1 MPFPEELTN
10 AVDGLTEIEAAHL
23 NNLEAYV
30 GVVGSTDPASLTHQL
45 THEDSVD
52 PGHQH
57 TAGAFSGGSDG
68 EVFFKDP
75 ADHAWK
81 PAAPDAAGLVAK
93 TGDQTIA
100 GVKTFISIPVLPAT
114 DPTAGSEAA
123 RKAYVDA
130 AIDAD
135 VAAHAALPNAHH
147 SQVHDLGGADHT
159 ASGLTAGQVLRATG
173 PTTFEFQALQ
183 EGDLPA
189 HKHSGLF
196 KPDGSTQAV
205 WVDANG
211 NVGIGGSSP
220 GVELQV
226 EKTDANARIAIIAR
240 GTGQYSNLN
249 LGNASVATA
258 GQVRY
263 DHSANRL
270 EFTTNNVAQRLNI
283 DSSGNVGIK
292 TTSFGASATRT
303 LGIQSGTAP
312 TTSVADVV
320 QLFAA
325 DVNGEPGKAGLHLVN
340 EVPAGVKLIVP
351 GVYLKATAGDPSEY
365 FEGMLVINT
374 VDNTLKIFADGGF
387 RHLASWS

>member
-1 MPFPEELTN
+1 MAFPNTFTN
-10 AVDGLTEIEAAHL
+10 AVDGVTEIEAAHL
-23 NNLEAYV
+23 NNLESKV
-30 GVVGSTDPASLTHQL
+30 GIDGSTVPTSLDYLLKNPASL
-45 THEDSVD
+45 D
-52 PGHQH
+52 PGHRH
-57 TAGAFSGGSDG
+57 TAGAFSGGGDG

-81 PAAPDAAGLVAK
+81 PAAPDAAGLVAR
-93 TGDQTIA
+93 TGDQNIA
-100 GVKTFISIPVLPAT
+100 GVKTFTSIPVLPAT

-130 AIDAD
+130 AIEAD

-147 SQVHDLGGADHT
+147 SQAHDLVGADHT

-173 PTTFEFQALQ
+173 PTTFAFQALK
-183 EGDLPA
+183 ESDLPA

-196 KPDGSTQAV
+196 KPDGSAQAV

-211 NVGIGGSSP
+211 NVGIGGSAP

-226 EKTDANARIAIIAR
+226 EKTDANARIAIIAK

-263 DHSANRL
+263 DHSVNRL
-270 EFTTNNVAQRLNI
+270 EFTTNNVAQRLII

-292 TTSFGASATRT
+292 TTVFGASATRT
-303 LGIQSGTAP
+303 LGMQSGTAP

-325 DVNGEPGKAGLHLVN
+325 DVNGEAGKAGLHLMD

-351 GVYLKATAGDPSEY
+351 GVYLKTNTGDPGEY

-374 VDNTLKIFADGGF
+374 VDNTLKMYADGGF
-387 RHLASWS
+387 RQLASWS

>member
-1 MPFPEELTN
+1 
-10 AVDGLTEIEAAHL
+10 
-23 NNLEAYV
+23 
-30 GVVGSTDPASLTHQL
+30 
-45 THEDSVD
+45 
-52 PGHQH
+52 
-57 TAGAFSGGSDG
+57 
-68 EVFFKDP
+68 
-75 ADHAWK
+75 
-81 PAAPDAAGLVAK
+81 
-93 TGDQTIA
+93 
-100 GVKTFISIPVLPAT
+100 
-114 DPTAGSEAA
+114 
-123 RKAYVDA
+123 VDA

-135 VAAHAALPNAHH
+135 VATHAALPNAHH
-147 SQVHDLGGADHT
+147 SQAHDLVGADHT
-159 ASGLTAGQVLRATG
+159 ASGLTAGQVLRAIG
-173 PTTFEFQALQ
+173 PTTFAFQALQ

-205 WVDANG
+205 FVDAHG
-211 NVGIGGSSP
+211 NVGIGGSAP

-226 EKTDANARIAIIAR
+226 EKTDANTRIAIIAK

-263 DHSANRL
+263 DHSVNRL
-270 EFTTNNVAQRLNI
+270 EFTTNNVAQRLII

-292 TTSFGASATRT
+292 TTAFGASATRT

-312 TTSVADVV
+312 TTSVADVT

-325 DVNGEPGKAGLHLVN
+325 DVNGEAGKAGLHLMN

-351 GVYLKATAGDPSEY
+351 GVYLKTNTGDPGEY

-374 VDNTLKIFADGGF
+374 VDNTLKMYADGGF
-387 RHLASWS
+387 RQLVSWS

>member
-100 GVKTFISIPVLPAT
+100 GVKTFTSIPVLPAT

-147 SQVHDLGGADHT
+147 GQAHDLVGADHT
-159 ASGLTAGQVLRATG
+159 ASGLTTGQVLRATG
-173 PTTFEFQALQ
+173 PTTFAFQALQ
-183 EGDLPA
+183 EADLPS
-189 HKHSGLF
+189 HKHSGLY

-205 WVDANG
+205 FVDADG
-211 NVGIGGSSP
+211 NVGV
-220 GVELQV
+220 GVADPTYEFEI
-226 EKTDANARIAIIAR
+226 EKTDANCRLAIIAK
-240 GTGQYSNLN
+240 GTGQYSTLN
-249 LGNASVATA
+249 LGNESVGSA

-263 DHSANRL
+263 DHDASRL

-312 TTSVADVV
+312 TSSVADVV
-320 QLFAA
+320 QLFSA
-325 DVNGEPGKAGLHLVN
+325 DVNGEAGKAGLHLMN

-351 GVYLKATAGDPSEY
+351 GVYLKTNTGDPGEY
-365 FEGMLVINT
+365 FEGIMVINT
-374 VDNTLKIFADGGF
+374 VDNTLKMYADGGF
-387 RHLASWS
+387 RQLASWS

>member
-1 MPFPEELTN
+1 MMFPDELTN

-23 NNLEAYV
+23 NNLEAKV
-30 GVVGSTDPASLTHQL
+30 GINGSTDPTSLDYLLKNPASL
-45 THEDSVD
+45 D
-52 PGHQH
+52 PGHKH

-81 PAAPDAAGLVAK
+81 PAAPDAAGLVAR
-93 TGDQTIA
+93 TGDQNIA
-100 GVKTFISIPVLPAT
+100 GVKTFTSIPVLPAS
-114 DPTAGSEAA
+114 DPTAGNEAV
-123 RKAYVDA
+123 RKGYVDA

-135 VAAHAALPNAHH
+135 MAAHTALPNAHH
-147 SQVHDLGGADHT
+147 GQAHDIQGTDHT

-173 PTTFEFQALQ
+173 SSAFEFQALQ
-183 EGDLPA
+183 EADLPS

-205 WVDANG
+205 FVDADG
-211 NVGIGGSSP
+211 NFGVGVADPTYEFEI
-220 GVELQV
+220 
-226 EKTDANARIAIIAR
+226 EKTDANCRLAIIAK

-263 DHSANRL
+263 DHSVNRL
-270 EFTTNNVAQRLNI
+270 EFTTNNVAQRLII

-292 TTSFGASATRT
+292 TTAFGAAATRT

-320 QLFAA
+320 QLFSA
-325 DVNGEPGKAGLHLVN
+325 DVNGEAGKAGLHLMN

-351 GVYLKATAGDPSEY
+351 GVYLKASAGDPGEY

-374 VDNTLKIFADGGF
+374 VDNTLKMYADGGF
-387 RHLASWS
+387 RQLASWS